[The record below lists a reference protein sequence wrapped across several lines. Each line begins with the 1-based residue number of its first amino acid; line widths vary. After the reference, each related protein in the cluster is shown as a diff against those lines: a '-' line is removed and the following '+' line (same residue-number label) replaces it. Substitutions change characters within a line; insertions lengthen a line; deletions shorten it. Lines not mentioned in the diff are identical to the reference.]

1 MNKTTSLMILLT
13 VFALAMTGCSI
24 TDPITQETTPVNTM
38 TIANGGAG
46 ETDPTDTIKLANG
59 GSGES
64 GKIND
69 VPIVTPQEQRDPV
82 PVTVPRVTQSEVIGV
97 VRELRANG
105 CIIQKVATTDGIH
118 YSQLLVTCGEPQ
130 TPPVQ

>member
-1 MNKTTSLMILLT
+1 MNKLGSLVCITGVLVMVMLL
-13 VFALAMTGCSI
+13 LPGCSSFGSVEE
-24 TDPITQETTPVNTM
+24 PLAVEPVVT
-38 TIANGGAG
+38 ANGGAG
-46 ETDPTDTIKLANG
+46 EIEKISDVPTATPERRDPT
-59 GSGES
+59 
-64 GKIND
+64 
-69 VPIVTPQEQRDPV
+69 
-82 PVTVPRVTQSEVIGV
+82 PVTVPRVTQAEVIGV